1 MDENAAAVCRN
12 YRMPETLSSSH
23 SLKSIMKFY
32 DYTVCGWFLQ
42 QRSQV
47 LQFFFFFLHNRNPIR
62 SSDGDCK
69 WKVNVKRDDI

>member
-47 LQFFFFFLHNRNPIR
+47 LFFFFFFCTIATPFGPLMVT
-62 SSDGDCK
+62 
-69 WKVNVKRDDI
+69 VNGK